1 MIKIENDTFYISAG
15 EACYIFKIADGVP
28 THTYFGKRVEPE
40 DDLSAL
46 GCGGKTKELYV
57 QAVTGG
63 KKKELDF
70 SFVDAWIMKD
80 DDGNDKS
87 LVVELCDDNA
97 KLKATMYYTPH
108 PRGGIYRRV
117 TIKHTDSGDV
127 QLALVRQSIGCGCAD
142 NVDNNSKDCEFF
154 SAFGGEYSGDAY
166 GFLCPNGDGNVAVKQ
181 SGDGITATCE
191 IGATITIYDFDTA
204 ECPELLCVYSDIGKG
219 GMSRIFHDILRED
232 GEDEHLSER
241 AAVLFLPK
249 MELMQIVAAV
259 KAAGEL
265 GFGVVALDGG
275 RHTRD
280 EIYALGV
287 ACKENGLIAGLR
299 INREFIE
306 ETSAL
311 RTNICKA
318 FDGIY
323 KYDNSDEHT
332 AMLYH
337 AVRYSLSNFDIKYVM
352 IDAPKNATSRD
363 VARGMFAL
371 RNMIKYKFE
380 DIFGDL
386 RVDFCLRSDDVKAYT
401 AYYPLTFIR
410 NIINPTPENFKS
422 RFDVATLGALGYEF
436 NPTELSDGIKRAVR
450 GQILSYQDDARC
462 VLRGD
467 IYSYGNGVC
476 RMAVRKDKSRAY
488 AVCFSK
494 GERIKF
500 LGLDEHN
507 IYNVRELNKTFS
519 GAALVHCGIAVGE
532 GTYVFHILQVADY

>member
-1 MIKIENDTFYISAG
+1 MIRIDGDICYISAG
-15 EACYIFKIADGVP
+15 EACYIFKIVDGVP
-28 THTYFGKRVEPE
+28 VHVYFGKRVEPE
-40 DDLSAL
+40 DDLAAL
-46 GCGGKTKELYV
+46 GLKGNTKELCV
-57 QAVTGG
+57 QAIVDG
-63 KKKELDF
+63 KKKD
-70 SFVDAWIMKD
+70 VDLAVTEAWIKTD
-80 DDGNDKS
+80 YDSKDKS
-87 LVVELCDDNA
+87 LVVDLCGVNA

-117 TIKHTDSGDV
+117 TIKRTDVGDV
-127 QLALVRQSIGCGCAD
+127 KIALVRQSVSCGGIENTD
-142 NVDNNSKDCEFF
+142 GKPNGFF
-154 SAFGGEYSGDAY
+154 ASCGGDSGDAY
-166 GFLCPNGDGNVAVKQ
+166 GFLCPNGDGNVTVKN
-181 SGDGITATCE
+181 GTVTCDVTDAITL
-191 IGATITIYDFDTA
+191 YDINEEV
-204 ECPELLCVYSDIGKG
+204 ECSKFLCVYSDIGRG
-219 GMSRIFHDILRED
+219 GVSRVFHDVLRENCED
-232 GEDEHLSER
+232 GASER

-249 MELMQIVAAV
+249 MEWKEIVASV

-280 EIYALGV
+280 EISTLGE
-287 ACKENGLIAGLR
+287 ACSENGLIAGLR
-299 INREFIE
+299 INRERIDE
-306 ETSAL
+306 QSAL

-318 FDGIY
+318 SDGIY

-337 AVRYSLSNFDIKYVM
+337 AVRYSLSNYDIKYVM

-386 RVDFCLRSDDVKAYT
+386 RVDFCLPSDDVKAYT

-410 NIINPTPENFKS
+410 NIVNPTPENFKS
-422 RFDVATLGALGYEF
+422 RFDMATLGALGYEF

-450 GQILSYQDDARC
+450 AQILSYQDDARC

-467 IYSYGNGVC
+467 IYGDDVC

-488 AVCFSK
+488 AVCVSSGGRVKFS
-494 GERIKF
+494 
-500 LGLDEHN
+500 GLDEHN
-507 IYNVRELNKTFS
+507 LYHVRELNKTFS

-532 GTYVFHILQVADY
+532 GTSVFHILQVADY